1 MFSQCCTQTNPILPV
16 IILSLNSPETY
27 ALHIPIILCL
37 LFSQYYMKSQLF
49 LSCEER
55 STESPLKWTPHWQSQ
70 NSLLFCTN
78 CTSTAG
84 THQEGIGSSTDICSM
99 KLSDAVCTCTW
110 NECNYTKFYVHLSFP
125 TVFSDTYFKDQVGY
139 LTMLPHSSLRDSL
152 VSTVLWNTVIQT
164 SRLTS
169 LLLTLQKAPGTDD
182 INTVLHLHLKSTVQ
196 FTASPCKGGRVN
208 NTSLCQGH
216 QSIKIWK
223 NGQRNTYIMQSF
235 CYFVSMPN
243 KFV

>member
-152 VSTVLWNTVIQT
+152 VSTVLRNTLCYPDWQT
-164 SRLTS
+164 HIPSTDS
-169 LLLTLQKAPGTDD
+169 PQKARPGIHK
-182 INTVLHLHLKSTVQ
+182 INTALHLNLKATRQ
-196 FTASPCKGGRVN
+196 FIAGPCKESRVN
-208 NTSLCQGH
+208 NTSLAFAMA
-216 QSIKIWK
+216 IK
-223 NGQRNTYIMQSF
+223 
-235 CYFVSMPN
+235 V
-243 KFV
+243 